1 MAYKTEKL
9 EARIIEKFG
18 TQKAF
23 AESLGV
29 TKSTLSRY
37 LSTGRDWKGS
47 TLIKAIRL
55 LEIPEVEIDT
65 YFFAPRVPQKE
76 PKGVKK

>member
-18 TQKAF
+18 TQKDF
-23 AESLGV
+23 ADALGIH
-29 TKSTLSRY
+29 KSTLSRY
-37 LSTGRDWKGS
+37 ISDGHDWKGS

-55 LEIPEVEIDT
+55 LEIPEDQIDG

-76 PKGVKK
+76 PRGVKK

>member
-18 TQKAF
+18 TQKDF
-23 AESLGV
+23 ADALGIN
-29 TKSTLSRY
+29 KSTLSRY
-37 LSTGRDWKGS
+37 ISDGHDWKGS

-76 PKGVKK
+76 PKEVTK

>member
-18 TQKAF
+18 TQKDF
-23 AESLGV
+23 ADALGIN
-29 TKSTLSRY
+29 KSTLSRY
-37 LSTGRDWKGS
+37 ISDGHDWKGS

>member
-55 LEIPEVEIDT
+55 LEIPDDQIDT
-65 YFFAPRVPQKE
+65 YFFDLRVAKAQPKE
-76 PKGVKK
+76 VAK

>member
-55 LEIPEVEIDT
+55 LEIPEVEIDS